1 MKTTYEVTDGQV
13 NDFMASFCPFGWRD
27 CEAAIQTAYEAGH
40 DSDWAVEQIE
50 DYADSCGVKLAD
62 IDPVYCVY
70 DSILQEARNEIDNLC
85 KFDIMNDAN
94 FDTYGNYMCTDYQ
107 YRDEDK
113 TALIEKLAENDVKI
127 GDLDE
132 ATQYFLSSVEISQ
145 EEIEAAKPEAE

>member
-1 MKTTYEVTDGQV
+1 
-13 NDFMASFCPFGWRD
+13 
-27 CEAAIQTAYEAGH
+27 
-40 DSDWAVEQIE
+40 
-50 DYADSCGVKLAD
+50 
-62 IDPVYCVY
+62 
-70 DSILQEARNEIDNLC
+70 
-85 KFDIMNDAN
+85 MNDAN

-127 GDLDE
+127 EDLDE